1 MSFAEQVKKGQRF
14 HKALNTKSSQLET
27 MSQDLV
33 VARQELKTNQHMVTE
48 LQSELAAAQVQVNC
62 YNYVLKNVLCFCPDG
77 QKFNFLCL
85 KHSSFVLEMRS
96 IARYSK
102 LILFAWVCMFVLAAS
117 T

>member
-77 QKFNFLCL
+77 QKFNFC
-85 KHSSFVLEMRS
+85 
-96 IARYSK
+96 A
-102 LILFAWVCMFVLAAS
+102 
-117 T
+117 